1 MMDVQFR
8 RPEARDMMD
17 AMDDDVLWMALRG
30 ADEAAFRELF
40 GRHNKAVY
48 NVAFRHAASWTIA
61 EDATQAC
68 FGTVWRQATRNRLPV
83 VRSGAVR
90 AWLCACG
97 RNEARN
103 LVRSDRRRFRLIG
116 RAGEAPPSWQHDN
129 VDAWLMHEESMRC
142 INGVLSRLPD
152 GQRQVVELV
161 AWGGCSMTEV
171 ADALGVAVGTVKSR
185 LARARRTLATSEVA
199 HLLGK
204 EN

>member
-1 MMDVQFR
+1 MYMQFR
-8 RPEARDMMD
+8 RPEVRDMRD
-17 AMDDDVLWMALRG
+17 AMDDDALWVALRG
-30 ADEAAFRELF
+30 ADETAFRELF

-68 FGTVWRQATRNRLPV
+68 FGTVWRQATGNRLPA
-83 VRSGAVR
+83 VRPGAVR

-103 LVRSDRRRFRLIG
+103 LVRSDRRRFRLVG
-116 RAGEAPPSWQHDN
+116 RVSEDPPPVHHDN
-129 VDAWLMHEESMRC
+129 VDEWLVHEESMRR

-152 GQRQVVELV
+152 GQRRVVELV
-161 AWGGCSMTEV
+161 AWGGCSMAEV
-171 ADALGVAVGTVKSR
+171 ADALGIAVGTVKSR
-185 LARARRTLATSEVA
+185 LARARTTLATSEVA

>member
-1 MMDVQFR
+1 MYMQFR
-8 RPEARDMMD
+8 RPEARDMRD
-17 AMDDDVLWMALRG
+17 THDDDALWGALRG

-68 FGTVWRQATRNRLPV
+68 FGAIWRQATDNRLPA
-83 VRSGAVR
+83 VRPGAVR

-103 LVRSDRRRFRLIG
+103 LVRSDRRRFRLVG
-116 RAGEAPPSWQHDN
+116 RVTEEPVLWQHDN
-129 VDAWLMHEESMRC
+129 IDEWLAHEESMRR
-142 INGVLSRLPD
+142 INGVLSCLPD
-152 GQRQVVELV
+152 GQRRVVELV
-161 AWGGCSMTEV
+161 AWGGCSMAEV
-171 ADALGVAVGTVKSR
+171 ADALGIAVGTVKSR
-185 LARARRTLATSEVA
+185 LARARTTLATSEVA

>member
-1 MMDVQFR
+1 MMDT
-8 RPEARDMMD
+8 
-17 AMDDDVLWMALRG
+17 MDDDALWAALRS

-40 GRHNKAVY
+40 ERHHKAVY

-68 FGTVWRQATRNRLPV
+68 FSTVWRQATRNRLPV

-103 LVRSDRRRFRLIG
+103 LVRSDRRRFRLVG
-116 RAGEAPPSWQHDN
+116 RVGQEPPPGQRDN
-129 VDAWLMHEESMRC
+129 VDEWLVHEESMRR
-142 INGVLSRLPD
+142 INSVLSRLPD
-152 GQRQVVELV
+152 GQRRVVELV

-185 LARARRTLATSEVA
+185 LARARNTLATSEVA

>member
-1 MMDVQFR
+1 MKDVQLR
-8 RPEARDMMD
+8 RPGERDMMD
-17 AMDDDVLWMALRG
+17 AVDDDALWVALRG

-40 GRHNKAVY
+40 SRHNKAVY

-68 FGTVWRQATRNRLPV
+68 FSTVWRQATRNRLTT
-83 VRSGAVR
+83 VRTGAVR

-103 LVRSDRRRFRLIG
+103 LVRSDRRRLRLVS
-116 RAGEAPPSWQHDN
+116 RAGEDPSPSQHNN
-129 VDAWLMHEESMRC
+129 VDEWLTHEESMRR
-142 INGVLSRLPD
+142 INDVLSRLPD

-161 AWGGCSMTEV
+161 AWAGCSMTEM

-185 LARARRTLATSEVA
+185 LARARNTLATSEVA